1 MRIGRW
7 SLGLAGCGMVL
18 TAFAA
23 RAAVTQDNFL
33 IRNTGDLVAI
43 CSAPQTDP
51 LYTAAVNFCHG
62 FGVGVVRALQEEDAA
77 SRSRRMFCFPDP
89 APTRNEA
96 VARFVQWASA
106 DPSRLQMPAEDA
118 IATYL
123 SQQYSCPRGR

>member
-1 MRIGRW
+1 MRIRRW
-7 SLGLAGCGMVL
+7 SLVLAGCGMAL

-23 RAAVTQDNFL
+23 RAAVTQDSFL
-33 IRNTGDLVAI
+33 IRNTGDLVDI

-51 LYTAAVNFCHG
+51 LYTAAINFCHG
-62 FGVGVVRALQEEDAA
+62 FGVGVVRALQAQDAA
-77 SRSRRMFCFPDP
+77 SRSRHLFCIPTP

-106 DPSRLQMPAEDA
+106 DSSRLQLSAEDG

-123 SQQYSCPRGR
+123 SQQYPCSRSR